1 MSNSD
6 HHFHLAGF
14 RWLWRYSPLKGTADG
29 WTEFAKRK
37 VLIDSRLK
45 GRARLETECH
55 EALHAILG
63 PDIVSEECVTAT
75 ARDLSRVLWSL
86 GYRLP
91 PDAKSG

>member
-1 MSNSD
+1 MSSD